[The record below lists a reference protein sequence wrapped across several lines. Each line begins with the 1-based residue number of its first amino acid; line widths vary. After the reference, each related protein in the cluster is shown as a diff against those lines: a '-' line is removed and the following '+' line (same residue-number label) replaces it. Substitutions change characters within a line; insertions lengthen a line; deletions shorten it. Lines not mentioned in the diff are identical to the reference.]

1 MLKQQPSVGGRK
13 AANGTTVTAGSTSS
27 ASTGSSSSR
36 PAAGRGRNSGKGP
49 PQSSPVFEGVYNN
62 SRMLHFLTAVV
73 GSTCDVSVKNGSVYE
88 GIFKTLSSK
97 CELAV
102 DAVHKKPSEQ
112 VSPGG
117 VGSGVP
123 PKREDIVDT
132 MIFKPTDLVTMHFK
146 NVDLNYAAKDK
157 FTDSAISGS
166 KVNGDHKE
174 KVLQRWEG
182 GDSNGESYDLESD
195 AVNNAGDEIPIAQHC
210 HPFQVSLPAWEGKY
224 IPLPQRARE
233 SGGVRGGVRG
243 GSPSP
248 RGSLSSRT
256 ALPPR
261 SGSAH
266 PSSLTD
272 TNQASRGSYT
282 GHPHHHHHHHHAS
295 GFQSHHGEPRGATDP
310 AASPSLRGSA
320 VESGAGAT
328 PLSVAGSPSDLP
340 PLSGAPSTETVA
352 PQSTGQLQSNQSSTG
367 NTAGSPG
374 GQEQQRVLNGGASRM
389 SPKSQRVAS
398 RTIKPTPSPTGAVT
412 SAGVARASFTP
423 KSGGS
428 SQDSPSTPPYLDNT
442 PVSTATSKPSG
453 PAPTF
458 NVDVNEIINS
468 GGSDRALESPGNA
481 VEPAK
486 LCVKVPTE
494 HQRNQLEELRK
505 FGKEFRLQSS
515 GGAVDPEPGS
525 KDVGSGSADPKQ
537 QRESCG
543 SVESV
548 PVQTA
553 DKQQQSDPQAE
564 SSADRQSPGTPA
576 AARTPSEGDERPEG
590 LPDQVKKSTLNPNA
604 KEFNPNKTILPV
616 SKQTSTPTP
625 PRPQTL
631 PSPSITVLPPQNQ
644 GGIYNPPYISN
655 VYQIHMG
662 PAVQGPQMYQYTVS
676 AMSQGKYQRA
686 KGSMGPQRSDQHHT
700 ASAPPMMQATTAAG
714 PPLVA
719 TSPYPS
725 SYLQYPQQY
734 AGQQAVMQAIQ
745 HYQSQPMYPM
755 LQGGNPRMLT
765 SGGHPQTLVSS
776 STPQYPSA
784 DQAMYATVPQPYPHH
799 SNPLHPHQ
807 PQPASTPTG
816 NQQGGQHPAP
826 SPVQHQPGLGSGQ
839 PPQQGLYHTGALTPT
854 PPSITPGP
862 NSQSPQSGYSQQQ
875 VYAIHTQLQHGYP
888 GLGQLTQAHVQ
899 GALSQGH
906 PHPNGSHGPP
916 QVMLLHAPPQQ
927 GHGGPPNHP
936 NHPGQGGQQSGTH
949 YTYMH
954 QVPVQPHPTQQLSFH
969 PPGN

>member
-36 PAAGRGRNSGKGP
+36 PAAGRSQEFEQGYKLTLALLLLLHPVLGFRAPLNE
-49 PQSSPVFEGVYNN
+49 SSRASVFEGVYNN

-73 GSTCDVSVKNGSVYE
+73 
-88 GIFKTLSSK
+88 

-146 NVDLNYAAKDK
+146 NVDLNYAAK
-157 FTDSAISGS
+157 
-166 KVNGDHKE
+166 
-174 KVLQRWEG
+174 
-182 GDSNGESYDLESD
+182 
-195 AVNNAGDEIPIAQHC
+195 
-210 HPFQVSLPAWEGKY
+210 
-224 IPLPQRARE
+224 
-233 SGGVRGGVRG
+233 
-243 GSPSP
+243 
-248 RGSLSSRT
+248 
-256 ALPPR
+256 
-261 SGSAH
+261 
-266 PSSLTD
+266 
-272 TNQASRGSYT
+272 
-282 GHPHHHHHHHHAS
+282 
-295 GFQSHHGEPRGATDP
+295 
-310 AASPSLRGSA
+310 
-320 VESGAGAT
+320 
-328 PLSVAGSPSDLP
+328 
-340 PLSGAPSTETVA
+340 
-352 PQSTGQLQSNQSSTG
+352 
-367 NTAGSPG
+367 
-374 GQEQQRVLNGGASRM
+374 GASRM
-389 SPKSQRVAS
+389 SPKSQRLAS

-412 SAGVARASFTP
+412 SAGTETGE
-423 KSGGS
+423 GGS
-428 SQDSPSTPPYLDNT
+428 PGISP
-442 PVSTATSKPSG
+442 
-453 PAPTF
+453 
-458 NVDVNEIINS
+458 
-468 GGSDRALESPGNA
+468 
-481 VEPAK
+481 
-486 LCVKVPTE
+486 LC
-494 HQRNQLEELRK
+494 
-505 FGKEFRLQSS
+505 
-515 GGAVDPEPGS
+515 
-525 KDVGSGSADPKQ
+525 
-537 QRESCG
+537 
-543 SVESV
+543 
-548 PVQTA
+548 
-553 DKQQQSDPQAE
+553 
-564 SSADRQSPGTPA
+564 
-576 AARTPSEGDERPEG
+576 
-590 LPDQVKKSTLNPNA
+590 QVKKSTLNPNA